1 MAAAVIRPAASMVD
15 TSEGTLQE
23 TASSDLAARWSRGGV
38 ALVILLAAALRCRV
52 LDAPLQRDEGEYA
65 YGGQLLLDSV
75 PPYAELY
82 NMKLPGMYAAYAAV
96 MASLGDTAQGIHLG
110 LLVVNALAIVLVFAI
125 GRRLLGDLA
134 GFAAALVFAS
144 TSIVRGVQGVFANAE
159 HFLLVPVLAGVFV
172 LLRDGASNRRR
183 SIAGAGLLFGIG
195 ILLKQHG
202 AVFAVFGAFW
212 IGWTALRNSFPFAR
226 IAASIGVFS
235 IAVATPVAVT
245 ALLLVAAGVFDA
257 FWLWTVEYAWAYTGH
272 MDLAGGFSLLGIFGS
287 VVRRSAPALFGLA
300 ALGIV
305 AIGFDA
311 HLRGR
316 AVFLLAFLGFS
327 VAAVALG
334 LNFRP
339 HYFLLVLPAVSLL
352 AGGVVDALARALAGR
367 TGRAAGTAIASA
379 VVVGAS
385 VATVLADPI
394 AQREIT
400 PDHMTRVTF
409 GYRNPFAESRR
420 IADFI
425 TRLADDGDR
434 IAVFGSEPQICFYA
448 RIRCATGIVYMYPLM
463 EDHVLAGDMQSTMI
477 DEIESADPEWFVYAD
492 VPESWLDS
500 SRFKAITKHGSAVM
514 RWFEQRRRS
523 LDRVFVVELD
533 PTGPRYLAGPSL
545 RGHRSTPN
553 SSVVVYRRSR

>member
-144 TSIVRGVQGVFANAE
+144 TSIVRGVQGVFANA
-159 HFLLVPVLAGVFV
+159 A
-172 LLRDGASNRRR
+172 LRDS
-183 SIAGAGLLFGIG
+183 L
-195 ILLKQHG
+195 
-202 AVFAVFGAFW
+202 
-212 IGWTALRNSFPFAR
+212 PFAR

-272 MDLAGGFSLLGIFGS
+272 MDLAGGFSLLGIYGS

-367 TGRAAGTAIASA
+367 AGRAAGTAIASA

-463 EDHVLAGDMQSTMI
+463 EDHGIAGDMQSTMI